1 MREYELI
8 IVLTPTLT
16 QEEVSGIHERVKGLI
31 TERGGDISFED
42 MWGMRR
48 LAYPLR
54 KAGAKFLE
62 GNYIL
67 SRFNLDGQHTKD
79 VEGYLRLSENV
90 LRYLLVKAE
99 GPLPIPRLV
108 EQRQSIDGDK
118 REPEEVEA
126 SKEEGQTSV
135 ALIEEP
141 PKEVEAPVEED
152 STPAASLEEPPEEV
166 ETPAEEDSAPAA
178 SLEEPSEE
186 VETPAEEDSAPA
198 ASLEEPSEEVETPA
212 EEDSAPAASLEEPP
226 EETEPDNEE
235 GQTSTD
241 EKSRE

>member
-67 SRFNLDGQHTKD
+67 FSLQ
-79 VEGYLRLSENV
+79 LRWPAYQRCRGV
-90 LRYLLVKAE
+90 FKAVGE
-99 GPLPIPRLV
+99 RAPIFA
-108 EQRQSIDGDK
+108 G
-118 REPEEVEA
+118 
-126 SKEEGQTSV
+126 
-135 ALIEEP
+135 
-141 PKEVEAPVEED
+141 
-152 STPAASLEEPPEEV
+152 
-166 ETPAEEDSAPAA
+166 
-178 SLEEPSEE
+178 
-186 VETPAEEDSAPA
+186 
-198 ASLEEPSEEVETPA
+198 
-212 EEDSAPAASLEEPP
+212 
-226 EETEPDNEE
+226 
-235 GQTSTD
+235 
-241 EKSRE
+241 KSRGSSALYHVWLNSVNL

>member
-1 MREYELI
+1 
-8 IVLTPTLT
+8 
-16 QEEVSGIHERVKGLI
+16 
-31 TERGGDISFED
+31 
-42 MWGMRR
+42 
-48 LAYPLR
+48 
-54 KAGAKFLE
+54 LE

-152 STPAASLEEPPEEV
+152 STPAASWK
-166 ETPAEEDSAPAA
+166 
-178 SLEEPSEE
+178 SLRRKLRLQLRRIRPRQLLWK
-186 VETPAEEDSAPA
+186 
-198 ASLEEPSEEVETPA
+198 SLRRKLRLQLRRIRPRQLLWE
-212 EEDSAPAASLEEPP
+212 SLRRKLRLQLRRIRPR
-226 EETEPDNEE
+226 
-235 GQTSTD
+235 QLLW
-241 EKSRE
+241 KSLRRKQSPITKRAKLPLMKSLGNR

>member
-54 KAGAKFLE
+54 EAGAKFLE

-152 STPAASLEEPPEEV
+152 STPAASLEEPPR
-166 ETPAEEDSAPAA
+166 P
-178 SLEEPSEE
+178 
-186 VETPAEEDSAPA
+186 
-198 ASLEEPSEEVETPA
+198 
-212 EEDSAPAASLEEPP
+212 
-226 EETEPDNEE
+226 
-235 GQTSTD
+235 
-241 EKSRE
+241 

>member
-8 IVLTPTLT
+8 MVLTPTLT
-16 QEEVSGIHERVKGLI
+16 QEEVLGIHERVKGLI
-31 TERGGDISFED
+31 TDRGGDIAYED
-42 MWGMRR
+42 IWGMRR

-99 GPLPIPRLV
+99 GPLPIPRSV
-108 EQRQSIDGDK
+108 EQRQPIDADK
-118 REPEEVEA
+118 KEPQEA
-126 SKEEGQTSV
+126 
-135 ALIEEP
+135 
-141 PKEVEAPVEED
+141 EA
-152 STPAASLEEPPEEV
+152 
-166 ETPAEEDSAPAA
+166 PAEEDSAPVAT
-178 SLEEPSEE
+178 LEEPTEE
-186 VETPAEEDSAPA
+186 AEAD
-198 ASLEEPSEEVETPA
+198 
-212 EEDSAPAASLEEPP
+212 D
-226 EETEPDNEE
+226 EE

-241 EKSRE
+241 KESRE